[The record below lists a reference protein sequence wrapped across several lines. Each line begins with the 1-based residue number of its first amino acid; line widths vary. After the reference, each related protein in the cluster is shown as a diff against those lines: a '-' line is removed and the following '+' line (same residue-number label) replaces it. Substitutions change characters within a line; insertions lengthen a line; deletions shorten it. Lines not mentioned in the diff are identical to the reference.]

1 MHIMVFKE
9 SACSHLHDT
18 DMLARL
24 FSSSL
29 GKEASKWFYSLE
41 DQSITSY
48 SQLKQEFITQYQ
60 HNVKRKPTI
69 MELAKM
75 RQQENQSFED
85 FVTAWKKVV
94 RFIKLNE
101 KELK

>member
-1 MHIMVFKE
+1 
-9 SACSHLHDT
+9 
-18 DMLARL
+18 MLARL